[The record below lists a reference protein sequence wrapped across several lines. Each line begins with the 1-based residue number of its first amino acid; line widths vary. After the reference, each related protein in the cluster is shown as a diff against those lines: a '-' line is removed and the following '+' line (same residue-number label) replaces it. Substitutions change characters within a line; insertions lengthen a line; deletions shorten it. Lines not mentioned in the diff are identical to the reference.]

1 MQKIFISKFHPYER
15 KNFLLFGISPESC
28 YNDSYYYYEILW
40 EVPMHSLWLILSS
53 VFFGVAGVYFF
64 LKPEMAMEMA
74 AIYAGVA
81 IFMSGISQLMRHLTT
96 SAENRSLLRLIMA
109 GVDILFGLWLLSS
122 GNWRWLILFMP
133 YMFTAYI
140 LMRSGMLLTFYAKN
154 RAQIPSPHM
163 YLLAAVGQILV
174 GGAMFMMP
182 LFAMKLFIY
191 VAGLGLLWCGF
202 TNFTA
207 WREMQEQN

>member
-1 MQKIFISKFHPYER
+1 
-15 KNFLLFGISPESC
+15 
-28 YNDSYYYYEILW
+28 
-40 EVPMHSLWLILSS
+40 MHSLWLILSS

-81 IFMSGISQLMRHLTT
+81 IFMSGVSQLMRHLTAST
-96 SAENRSLLRLIMA
+96 ENRSLLRLVMA

-133 YMFTAYI
+133 YMFAAYI
-140 LMRSGMLLTFYAKN
+140 LMRGGMLITFYFQN
-154 RAQIPSPHM
+154 RAHIPSPHM
-163 YLLAAVGQILV
+163 YLLAAIGQILV

-207 WREMQEQN
+207 WRERQEEK

>member
-1 MQKIFISKFHPYER
+1 MS
-15 KNFLLFGISPESC
+15 FLAFPHCHVIMIHIIIMKLTGGSHAFPLA
-28 YNDSYYYYEILW
+28 DS
-40 EVPMHSLWLILSS
+40 ILSILRRR
-53 VFFGVAGVYFF
+53 GRLF
-64 LKPEMAMEMA
+64 LPETGNGNGNGRDLRGRGDFHERRLA
-74 AIYAGVA
+74 ADAPSHA
-81 IFMSGISQLMRHLTT
+81 
-96 SAENRSLLRLIMA
+96 SAENRSLLRLVMA
-109 GVDILFGLWLLSS
+109 IVDILFGLWLLSS

-133 YMFTAYI
+133 YMFAAYI
-140 LMRSGMLLTFYAKN
+140 LMRGGMLITFYFQN
-154 RAQIPSPHM
+154 RAHIPSPHM

-207 WREMQEQN
+207 WREMQEEK